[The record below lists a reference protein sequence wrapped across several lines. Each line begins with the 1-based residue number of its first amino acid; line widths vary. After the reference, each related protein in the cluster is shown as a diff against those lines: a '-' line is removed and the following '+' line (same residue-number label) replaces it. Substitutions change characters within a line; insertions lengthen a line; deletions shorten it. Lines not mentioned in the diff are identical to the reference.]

1 MRKLYL
7 TKTSEDFQD
16 TSYLLLDND
25 FLSELYSDKEVYA
38 SYKENLKNPSIID
51 PLVEFEFLR
60 SVFLPKQLEL
70 KEKFIQTSLFNPAT
84 NHHEIFQKIQI
95 NALLL
100 SKIYA
105 HNSIHSP
112 SLVDIHLA
120 ARAMFHSPPMHII
133 SGNKKDFPSCIFN
146 VSAVVMVMQ
155 SDEVFK
161 PYYILQFSK
170 KNLRRLIKNIIKSL
184 HSYGEYS
191 SIT

>member
-7 TKTSEDFQD
+7 TKTSDDFQD

-25 FLSELYSDKEVYA
+25 FLSELYSDPEVYA
-38 SYKENLKNPSIID
+38 SYEEYLANPSIID

-84 NHHEIFQKIQI
+84 NHHEIFTKIQI

-105 HNSIHSP
+105 HNNIHSP

-120 ARAMFHSPPMHII
+120 ARAMYYNPPMYII
-133 SGNKKDFPSCIFN
+133 SGNKRDFPSCIFD
-146 VSAVVMVMQ
+146 VAAIMMVMQ
-155 SDEVFK
+155 SDQVFK
-161 PYYILQFSK
+161 PYYILHFSK
-170 KNLRRLIKNIIKSL
+170 NKFDHAHQKYNKISA
-184 HSYGEYS
+184 
-191 SIT
+191 